1 MTAGGGSSRRAVVL
15 ALGTAQTL
23 ARGST
28 YYLPAVLADPITADT
43 GVSRDWFFGI
53 FSASLLLSGLLG
65 PAAGRAIDRRGGRDV
80 LALSNLVFAAGLL
93 ILAAASGIAG
103 LIAAWAV
110 LGVGMALGLYDAAFA
125 TLAGL
130 YRKEARSAITGI
142 TLLAGFAST
151 IGWPATTALSHA
163 LGWRGACAVWAVLH
177 LVVGLSLNRLA
188 VPPAPPPEKLEAA
201 EATGGKALGG
211 KALWAMAILAGV
223 FAATLFVSA
232 AMAAHL
238 PRLLQALGATPAAS
252 VAAAALIGPAQ
263 VGARLVEYGVLRHL
277 SPLTAARIAAA
288 LHPIGAVIVVLFG
301 PSAAAVFA
309 VLHGAGNGMLTIA
322 KGVLPLSLFGSAG
335 YGLRTGLLSAPGRIL
350 QSAAPLVF
358 GLVLDRAGAGAALVL
373 SGVLS
378 LGSCVALFLLLPKA
392 GLGDA
397 VLGSVLGGRP
407 TTTRP

>member
-1 MTAGGGSSRRAVVL
+1 MAGGGSSRRKVVL

-23 ARGST
+23 AWGST
-28 YYLPAVLADPITADT
+28 YYLPAVLADPITADI

-130 YRKEARSAITGI
+130 YRREARSAITGI

-163 LGWRGACAVWAVLH
+163 FGWRGACVVWAVLH
-177 LVVGLSLNRLA
+177 LVVGLPLNRLA

-201 EATGGKALGG
+201 EATGSKAP
-211 KALWAMAILAGV
+211 WTMAILAGV

-277 SPLTAARIAAA
+277 SPLTAARIATA

-301 PSAAAVFA
+301 PPAAAVFA

-378 LGSCVALFLLLPKA
+378 LGSCVALLMLRPKA
-392 GLGDA
+392 GHGNA
-397 VLGSVLGGRP
+397 VSGNVLDGRS